1 MDRRAFFAAFG
12 GLLASGA
19 VAKAQTAGLVG
30 DVLGIPGDVLGLG
43 AGVVGGIV
51 PGGGFRLADLQGGE
65 YSIETSRLALER
77 GSRPVRDFAQLEIAE
92 QTSIASSLYAAPGS
106 VAPRPDQSA
115 IVARLSALPP
125 GRAFNRA
132 YIRGQIAGHKELL
145 ALNTYY
151 AQSGIDPRAQAVAQ
165 VSIPT
170 IETHLAILYRLRA
183 GIAAV

>member
-1 MDRRAFFAAFG
+1 MDRRAFFAALG
-12 GLLASGA
+12 GLVATSA
-19 VAKAQTAGLVG
+19 IAKAQTADVVG
-30 DVLGIPGDVLGLG
+30 GVLGLPGEVLGLG

-51 PGGGFRLADLQGGE
+51 PGGGFRQADLQGGD

-77 GSRPVRDFAQLEIAE
+77 GNRSIRDFAELEIAE
-92 QTSIASSLYAAPGS
+92 QTSIAASLYATPGS
-106 VAPRPDQSA
+106 VPPRPDQAA
-115 IVARLSALPP
+115 IVARLSTLPP

-132 YIRGQIAGHKELL
+132 YIMGQIAGHKELL

-151 AQSGIDPRAQAVAQ
+151 ARTGIDPRAQAVAQ

-183 GIAAV
+183 GVAAV